1 MLYSAEFWVGV
12 SFLIF
17 LGILVYAKVP
27 GMLAKTLD
35 DRAEAIRKELD
46 GARRLRE
53 EAQDLLADYQRKQRE
68 AEGEAQQ
75 IIEGARREAA
85 ALKAEGERSMQES
98 LARRTRLAEEKI
110 ARAEAQAIAEVRSSA
125 VDSAIAAAEK
135 ILKSKA
141 AAASTANNLVEQGI
155 KDLGGKLN

>member
-85 ALKAEGERSMQES
+85 ALKAEGERSMQEA

-110 ARAEAQAIAEVRSSA
+110 ARAEAQALSEVRAAA
-125 VDSAIAAAEK
+125 VEAATAAAERIVQGK
-135 ILKSKA
+135 VAGGLGAGLVDQSIRDLK
-141 AAASTANNLVEQGI
+141 
-155 KDLGGKLN
+155 GKLN

>member
-17 LGILVYAKVP
+17 LGILLYMKVP
-27 GMLAKTLD
+27 AMLGKALD

-46 GARRLRE
+46 SARRLRE

-68 AEGEAQQ
+68 AETEAQQ
-75 IIEGARREAA
+75 IIEGARREAE
-85 ALKAEGERSMQES
+85 ALKTEGERSMKEA

-110 ARAEAQAIAEVRSSA
+110 ARAEAQAMAEVR
-125 VDSAIAAAEK
+125 AAAVEAATTAAERIVQSK
-135 ILKSKA
+135 VTGGLGTSLVDQSIRDLK
-141 AAASTANNLVEQGI
+141 
-155 KDLGGKLN
+155 GKLN